1 MALSYKTRKR
11 LSILLLLVWL
21 PAYIVAA
28 VKLVSLIDRPPILLE
43 LALYIGL
50 GILWALPFRRIF
62 LGVGQPDPEANQ
74 DSYPQDPE

>member
-43 LALYIGL
+43 LALYTGL

-62 LGVGQPDPEANQ
+62 RGVGQPDPEASP